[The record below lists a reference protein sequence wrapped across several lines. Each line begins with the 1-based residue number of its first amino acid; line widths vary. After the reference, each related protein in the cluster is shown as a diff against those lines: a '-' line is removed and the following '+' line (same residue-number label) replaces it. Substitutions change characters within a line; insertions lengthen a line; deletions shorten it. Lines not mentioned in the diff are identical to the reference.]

1 MEPIE
6 YKKEEIYMKLKKY
19 FGFDNLREGQMEIIE
34 HILKGND
41 VFACMA
47 TGYGKSLCYQLP
59 GLIQPGIT
67 IVVCP
72 MISLQQDQVNLLN
85 KNFNI

>member
-1 MEPIE
+1 MI
-6 YKKEEIYMKLKKY
+6 IY
-19 FGFDNLREGQMEIIE
+19 EGQMEIIE

-85 KNFNI
+85 KNFINAVYINSEMIIIQYARLNLM